1 MPETPLVPGRQDVSL
16 AWRQNDGMRL
26 LFRTP
31 EVNLGA
37 ASVNTRASIA
47 MPADRWTLWLWGP
60 RLGPAVLFWSLLT
73 VSLLASIAL
82 GRVALTPLRAR
93 HWFLLRLGLTQE
105 PLSISIL
112 IVAWMFALGWCKR
125 RGATAPGAAFNLLQ
139 VALAAA
145 TLADTRSPD
154 RFPHP
159 MSNPRLT
166 E

>member
-1 MPETPLVPGRQDVSL
+1 MPGRQDVSL

-82 GRVALTPLRAR
+82 G
-93 HWFLLRLGLTQE
+93 
-105 PLSISIL
+105 
-112 IVAWMFALGWCKR
+112 WCKR

-145 TLADTRSPD
+145 TLANTRSPD
-154 RFPHP
+154 RFPCP